1 MKQKAKI
8 LLVIGLMIIF
18 GIGLY
23 FLITRLSKKACIVE
37 FPKIDSNLETSDKLE
52 VVPTMND
59 VISADTAWCGTFQLI
74 WNDMINEVIH
84 QKVQFLEPLEMV
96 EHLNQQDFNENSI
109 SEEYYYKKFGL
120 KILDLKNE
128 IEKGIQEKFG
138 ETSDVLGNV
147 DWTENQLD
155 QGKEDIK
162 RYLFYTMLKRD
173 FSYPY
178 QFSKLE
184 QGKFANQYENISYFG
199 IDSKTNEKV
208 RNQVK
213 VLYYNTQQ
221 DCAVILNTVEG
232 DQVILSKGNQGNTF
246 GQIYEDIMK
255 KSEFYEGSDLLKESD
270 YLKIPEIDF
279 DVKREYHELENKE
292 FYTADEDVATIVKAI
307 QTIKMNLDE
316 KGGSIKSEAVI
327 DLEVCTTSLERP
339 TEELPRYF
347 YFDDEFTLFLRE
359 NGKEKP
365 YFATHIKDITKFQ

>member
-8 LLVIGLMIIF
+8 LLVIVLMMIF

-23 FLITRLSKKACIVE
+23 FLITRLSKKACIAE
-37 FPKIDSNLETSDKLE
+37 FSKIGSNLETSEKLE

-84 QKVQFLEPLEMV
+84 QEVQFLEPLAMV

-109 SEEYYYKKFGL
+109 SDEYYYKKFGL
-120 KILDLKNE
+120 KTLDLKKE

-138 ETSDVLGNV
+138 ETSDVLENI
-147 DWTENQLD
+147 DWSESQLE

-178 QFSKLE
+178 QFSKIE

-199 IDSKTNEKV
+199 IDSKTDEKV

-213 VLYYNTQQ
+213 VLYYNTEQ

-232 DQVILSKGNQGNTF
+232 DQVILCKGNLGNTF
-246 GQIYEDIMK
+246 GQIYENMLK
-255 KSEFYEGSDLLKESD
+255 KGESYKGNGTFKETDFLKV
-270 YLKIPEIDF
+270 PEIEF
-279 DVKREYHELENKE
+279 DVKREYYELENKE
-292 FYTADEDVATIVKAI
+292 FDTADGDVATILKAI

-316 KGGSIKSEAVI
+316 EGGSIKSEAVI
-327 DLEVCTTSLERP
+327 DMEVWTTSLEP
-339 TEELPRYF
+339 PNEDLPRYF
-347 YFDDEFTLFLRE
+347 YFDDEFTLFL
-359 NGKEKP
+359 
-365 YFATHIKDITKFQ
+365 Q